1 VACRSSIAAP
11 RPGLA
16 AFRLGHAALTR
27 QPLAELARPAMQA
40 LATDF
45 PGAASL
51 GVRQDFEML
60 YVKRVD
66 GGPAIYPGLRVGSQ
80 VTLIASAMG

>member
-1 VACRSSIAAP
+1 
-11 RPGLA
+11 
-16 AFRLGHAALTR
+16 
-27 QPLAELARPAMQA
+27 MQA